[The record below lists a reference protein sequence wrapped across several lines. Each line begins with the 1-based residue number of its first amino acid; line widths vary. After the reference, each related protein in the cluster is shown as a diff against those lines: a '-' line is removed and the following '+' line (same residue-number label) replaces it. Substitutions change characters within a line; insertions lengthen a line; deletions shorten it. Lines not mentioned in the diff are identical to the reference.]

1 LFIEIPIDNPSPNS
15 GEIALIRYHTAMPAQ
30 QTVRFAPTLRQ
41 WWQENRCRQGW
52 LPSLKELAG
61 KLLEFMLDSTPK
73 RRQARYG
80 DIDYDWDKRVD
91 TTSATVSWRD
101 RLLGLF
107 HSPYQPTEPMLF
119 REMLGALA
127 IDFSRFTFIDIG
139 SGKGR
144 TLLMASDFPFRRI
157 IGVEILPD
165 LHRVAEENV
174 RKYKSDLQKCFAIE
188 TISED
193 ARRFVFPPESMV
205 LYLFNPLPE
214 PGLVQLIANLEQSL
228 SQYPRHVYVLYHNP
242 LMEGVLARSKQLT
255 KVSGTHQYS
264 IYANHSQEADF
275 FPLLNS

>member
-1 LFIEIPIDNPSPNS
+1 
-15 GEIALIRYHTAMPAQ
+15 MPAQ
-30 QTVRFAPTLRQ
+30 QTVRLAPTLRQ

-80 DIDYDWDKRVD
+80 DIDYDWDNRVD
-91 TTSATVSWRD
+91 TTSATVPWRD

-157 IGVEILPD
+157 IGIEIFPD
-165 LHRVAEENV
+165 LHRIAEENV
-174 RKYKSDLQKCFAIE
+174 RKYENDLQKCLAIE
-188 TISED
+188 MILED
-193 ARRFVFPPESMV
+193 ARQFAFPNEATV
-205 LYLFNPLPE
+205 LYLFNPLPK
-214 PGLVQLIANLEQSL
+214 PGLSQLISNLEESL
-228 SQYPRHVYVLYHNP
+228 SENPRPVHVLYHNP
-242 LMEGVLARSKQLT
+242 VLEGLLTKSKQLR

-264 IYANHSQEADF
+264 IYRDHSEVNEAR
-275 FPLLNS
+275 PC